1 MKKGVLVISVLILI
15 CASVVIFF
23 LNKPASNLEKVKKAE
38 ITGNYPEALSG
49 YAEAL
54 AKVTPTMELPDINNS
69 KFMNESTWKKQIE
82 NYINFL
88 VVPSQK
94 VPPEFSSLITDINR
108 CTSRVE
114 QEIRFIGYK
123 SSSLSEVQ
131 YLDDW
136 NKTFFADP
144 SLVDLSHK
152 PMAIGNRVRNV
163 SFVKFSAAK
172 SYTYDITMVNLQT
185 AKAIKFKVYPES
197 STFLLATPGENLLIC
212 RSTVSFS
219 PGELW
224 LSNYNVIPLTI
235 PENASEV
242 SGEFRTSIKK
252 R

>member
-1 MKKGVLVISVLILI
+1 MKKTVLVVSVLILI

-38 ITGNYPEALSG
+38 NTGNYQEALSG

-54 AKVTPTMELPDINNS
+54 VKSTPTMELPDINNS
-69 KFMNESTWKKQIE
+69 KFMNGPTWKKQIE

-94 VPPEFSSLITDINR
+94 VPAEFSSLITDISR
-108 CTSRVE
+108 CTSQVE
-114 QEIRFIGYK
+114 QEIRFIGCK
-123 SSSLSEVQ
+123 TNSLSEVQ
-131 YLDDW
+131 YVDEW

-144 SLVDLSHK
+144 SLVDPSQK

-172 SYTYDITMVNLQT
+172 SYTYEITMVNLST
-185 AKAIKFKVYPES
+185 AKAVKFKVYPES
-197 STFLLATPGENLLIC
+197 STFLLAIPGENLLIC
-212 RSTVSFS
+212 RSSVSFS
-219 PGELW
+219 PGEFW
-224 LSNYNVIPLTI
+224 LSGYNVIPVTI
-235 PENASEV
+235 PDNASEV